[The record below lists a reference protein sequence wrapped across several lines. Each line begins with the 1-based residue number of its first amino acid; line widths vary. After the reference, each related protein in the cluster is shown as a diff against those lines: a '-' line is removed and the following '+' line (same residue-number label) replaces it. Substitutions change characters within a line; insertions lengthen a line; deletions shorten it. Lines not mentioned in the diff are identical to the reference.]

1 MKIVDFNSVKES
13 GLFYGGQSGLKLGII
28 YNDENWLLKFSK
40 NIRDFKRVDLSYMTS
55 ALSEYI
61 GSHVFECLGIPVH
74 ETLLGVRDGKLV
86 VACKDF
92 TDDHTQLIEYRE
104 IKNYYNQ
111 ELEEEL
117 DQTISNTEDHGSNLK
132 AILIHADYNPIFKIV
147 SDLESHFWKQSLV
160 DVFINN
166 NDRNSGNWGIL
177 FDRKEKTYRVAPVFD
192 NGGSF
197 YNKKSGTSFAKYLSD
212 PDLLKTV
219 STSLQTAYKID
230 GHNLSIKK
238 FVEIDNEKMKDAFLT
253 TMPLINKHF
262 QDIKDMIQEIPES
275 YKGIHIIDQPTKDF
289 YTKSMEI
296 RYQEILIPR
305 FLEICQE
312 RGLNPNKLLGDGYF
326 YQNQMTLSQ
335 QIDSLMRD
343 VDHYEYQDQEIY
355 EGYNLECIEKDLA
368 EGGKGTI
375 QYLEGLLDDDV
386 LNEEQEKEVKD
397 IIGKLKGK
405 EKER

>member
-13 GLFYGGQSGLKLGII
+13 GLFYGGQSGLKLGIV

-61 GSHVFECLGIPVH
+61 GSHVFECLDIPVH

-132 AILIHADYNPIFKIV
+132 AILIHADHNPVFKKV
-147 SDLESHFWKQSLV
+147 SNLESRFWIQSII
-160 DVFINN
+160 DVLINN

-177 FDRKEKTYRVAPVFD
+177 FDKKEKAYRVAPVFD

-197 YNKKSGTSFAKYLSD
+197 YNKKSGKSFTKYLSN
-212 PDLLKTV
+212 PDLLNTV

-238 FVEIDNEKMKDAFLT
+238 FVEIDNEKMKDAFLKIV
-253 TMPLINKHF
+253 PLINQRF

-275 YKGIHIIDQPTKDF
+275 YQGIHIIDQPTKDF
-289 YTKSMEI
+289 YIKSMEI
-296 RYQEILIPR
+296 RYNELLYPRFQEI
-305 FLEICQE
+305 CKE
-312 RGLNPNKLLGDGYF
+312 RGLGERIFFNDQYNLEEPK
-326 YQNQMTLSQ
+326 TLVQ
-335 QIDSLMRD
+335 KIDAFMQD
-343 VDHYEYQDQEIY
+343 VDAYEYQDQEVY
-355 EGYNLECIEKDLA
+355 EGYNVEDIKEDLDN
-368 EGGKGTI
+368 GGKETRKYI
-375 QYLEGLLDDDV
+375 QELIDEEMLTPEQEEEAKGLLK
-386 LNEEQEKEVKD
+386 EIQE
-397 IIGKLKGK
+397 INR
-405 EKER
+405 ER

>member
-1 MKIVDFNSVKES
+1 MKVVDFNHVEES

-28 YNDENWLLKFSK
+28 YNNENWLLKFSK

-61 GSHVFECLGIPVH
+61 GSHVFECLDIPVH
-74 ETLLGVRDGKLV
+74 ETLLGIRDGKLV

-92 TDDHTQLIEYRE
+92 TNDTSQLIEYRE

-117 DQTISNTEDHGSNLK
+117 DQMISNTEDHGSNLK
-132 AILIHADYNPIFKIV
+132 AILIHAEYNPIFKKV
-147 SDLESHFWKQSLV
+147 NDLESHFWEQSVIDIL
-160 DVFINN
+160 INN

-177 FDRKEKTYRVAPVFD
+177 FDKNKKMYQVSPVFD

-197 YNKKSGTSFAKYLSD
+197 YNKKSGKSFTKYLSN
-212 PDLLKTV
+212 PDLLNTV

-238 FVEIDNEKMKDAFLT
+238 FVEIDNEKMKDAFFKIV
-253 TMPLINKHF
+253 PLINQRF

-275 YKGIHIIDQPTKDF
+275 YQGIHIIDQPTKDF
-289 YTKSMEI
+289 YIKSMEI

-312 RGLNPNKLLGDGYF
+312 RELDASKLLGDGYF
-326 YQNQMTLSQ
+326 YQHQMTLSQ
-335 QIDSLMRD
+335 RIDSIMRD
-343 VDHYEYQDQEIY
+343 VDFYEYQDQEIY

-368 EGGKGTI
+368 EGGKRTI
-375 QYLEGLLDDDV
+375 QYLEELLNDDA
-386 LNEEQEKEVKD
+386 LSEEQEEEARDILEQLKE
-397 IIGKLKGK
+397 K

>member
-13 GLFYGGQSGLKLGII
+13 GLFYGGQSGLKLGIV

-61 GSHVFECLGIPVH
+61 GSHVFECLDIPVH

-132 AILIHADYNPIFKIV
+132 AILIHADHNPVFKKV
-147 SDLESHFWKQSLV
+147 SNLESRFWIQSII
-160 DVFINN
+160 DVLINN

-177 FDRKEKTYRVAPVFD
+177 FDKKKKAYRVAPVFD

-197 YNKKSGTSFAKYLSD
+197 YNKKSGKSFTKYIYKNILS
-212 PDLLKTV
+212 K
-219 STSLQTAYKID
+219 SCS
-230 GHNLSIKK
+230 
-238 FVEIDNEKMKDAFLT
+238 
-253 TMPLINKHF
+253 
-262 QDIKDMIQEIPES
+262 
-275 YKGIHIIDQPTKDF
+275 GI
-289 YTKSMEI
+289 
-296 RYQEILIPR
+296 
-305 FLEICQE
+305 
-312 RGLNPNKLLGDGYF
+312 YF
-326 YQNQMTLSQ
+326 
-335 QIDSLMRD
+335 
-343 VDHYEYQDQEIY
+343 
-355 EGYNLECIEKDLA
+355 GC
-368 EGGKGTI
+368 
-375 QYLEGLLDDDV
+375 
-386 LNEEQEKEVKD
+386 
-397 IIGKLKGK
+397 
-405 EKER
+405 

>member
-13 GLFYGGQSGLKLGII
+13 GLFYGGQSGLKLGIV

-61 GSHVFECLGIPVH
+61 GSHVFECLDIPVH

-132 AILIHADYNPIFKIV
+132 AILIHADHNPVFKKV
-147 SDLESHFWKQSLV
+147 SNLESRFWIQSII
-160 DVFINN
+160 DVLINN

-177 FDRKEKTYRVAPVFD
+177 FDKKKKAYRVAPVFD

-197 YNKKSGTSFAKYLSD
+197 YNKKSGKSFTKYLSN
-212 PDLLKTV
+212 PDLLNTV

-238 FVEIDNEKMKDAFLT
+238 FVEIDNEKMKDAFLKIV
-253 TMPLINKHF
+253 PLINKRF

-275 YKGIHIIDQPTKDF
+275 YQGIHIIDQPTKDF
-289 YTKSMEI
+289 YIKSMEI

-312 RGLNPNKLLGDGYF
+312 RELDASKLLGDGYF
-326 YQNQMTLSQ
+326 YQHQMTLSQ
-335 QIDSLMRD
+335 QIDSIMRD
-343 VDHYEYQDQEIY
+343 VDFYEYQDQEIY
-355 EGYNLECIEKDLA
+355 EGYNLECIEKDLD
-368 EGGKGTI
+368 EGGKRTI
-375 QYLEGLLDDDV
+375 QYLEELLNEDA
-386 LNEEQEKEVKD
+386 LNEEQEEVARDILKQLKE
-397 IIGKLKGK
+397 K